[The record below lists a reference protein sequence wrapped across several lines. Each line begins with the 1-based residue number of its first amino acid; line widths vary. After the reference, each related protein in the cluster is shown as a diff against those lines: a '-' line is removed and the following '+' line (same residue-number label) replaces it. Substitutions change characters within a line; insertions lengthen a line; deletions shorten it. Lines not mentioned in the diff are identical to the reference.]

1 MQGNMRF
8 ACTIF
13 LLLLLFAQ
21 GTVLAKGNVIRLH
34 VIANSN
40 SPGDQQLKERVR
52 DKIIA
57 ELGPVFAEMEQ
68 RQVAAWLEDNQDV
81 LVNLAA
87 VAVTEAGEDCP
98 VRVRF
103 TVEGYPL
110 RAYREKIY
118 PEGRYRSVQVILG
131 KGQGRNWWC
140 LLFPPLCF
148 VSETVAEPGEG
159 QEIEG
164 RIWLWEKIKELFR
177 KLFQGSCQQDSFFVF
192 PD

>member
-1 MQGNMRF
+1 MYNAGNMRF

-21 GTVLAKGNVIRLH
+21 GTVLAKGNVILH

-40 SPGDQQLKERVR
+40 SQGPTAEEGFRIKSLPNWGLYLLKWSEQWRLKRGQSDVWLIWPLLPSR
-52 DKIIA
+52 K
-57 ELGPVFAEMEQ
+57 LGTA
-68 RQVAAWLEDNQDV
+68 
-81 LVNLAA
+81 
-87 VAVTEAGEDCP
+87 CP
-98 VRVRF
+98 VAFGGRL
-103 TVEGYPL
+103 PL
-110 RAYREKIY
+110 RAYREKSCW
-118 PEGRYRSVQVILG
+118 GSAVCSNLG
-131 KGQGRNWWC
+131 KGQEAELVVSVVSPCALSRNI
-140 LLFPPLCF
+140 
-148 VSETVAEPGEG
+148 VEPGEG